1 MRIINRTMGR
11 VLVTALVAGAVAAAL
26 GGVSLARAG
35 SGDRTLTLTEVQTG
49 ATFVDI
55 THTPQ
60 GGPGDEVIIR
70 SALKDADGTRI
81 GFSSIVCQVVLGH
94 KLQCA
99 GVYHLPGGTLTGTA
113 LVPQSE
119 TSTAPVHV
127 AITGGTGRYDQASG
141 QGVSTPQS
149 ETVSHT
155 VIDLD

>member
-1 MRIINRTMGR
+1 MKTMNRTLGR

-35 SGDRTLTLTEVQTG
+35 SGDRTLTVTEVQTG
-49 ATFVDI
+49 ATFVSI
-55 THTPQ
+55 SHTQQ
-60 GGPGDEVIIR
+60 GAPGDQAIFR
-70 SALKDADGTRI
+70 SALKNADGKRI
-81 GFSSIVCQVVLGH
+81 GFSTVICEIVLGA
-94 KLQCA
+94 KLQCN

-113 LVPQSE
+113 LVPESE
-119 TSTAPVHV
+119 TSTAPVHI

-149 ETVSHT
+149 ETVSRT